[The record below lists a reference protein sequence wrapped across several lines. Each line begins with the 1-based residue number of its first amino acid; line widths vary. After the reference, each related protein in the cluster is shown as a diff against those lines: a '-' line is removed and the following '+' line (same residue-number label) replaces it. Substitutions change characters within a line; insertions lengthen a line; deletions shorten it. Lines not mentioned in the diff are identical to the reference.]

1 MEYQEPLNAREIG
14 NQRAARV
21 LEAWEQRGGPAAGE
35 PLVVTTPAGPVLLG
49 SVELLQDED
58 GNQYVEV
65 FVGDPEG
72 GDPHF
77 RIFNPPTLVRGP
89 GGALVEDPLAAVAQA
104 IADQGG
110 AQRRTGRKR
119 VR

>member
-1 MEYQEPLNAREIG
+1 MEYQEPLNAAQVAA
-14 NQRAARV
+14 QRAARV
-21 LEAWEQRGGPAAGE
+21 VEAWAEVDDGE
-35 PLVVTTPAGPVLLG
+35 GTPVTISTPAGPVVISRL
-49 SVELLQDED
+49 ELAPD
-58 GNQYVEV
+58 GQTVEV
-65 FVGDPEG
+65 WVGDPGG

-77 RIFNPPTLVRGP
+77 RIVNPPTLVRGQ
-89 GGALVEDPLAAVAQA
+89 GGALAESPLAAVAQA